1 MQTRSQKNFQK
12 LQEKVLVERQKKV
25 DTTCLPCTFAPYNE
39 MEGGPFVVL
48 KWIDRRDDLEVLLLL
63 LCFV

>member
-1 MQTRSQKNFQK
+1 M
-12 LQEKVLVERQKKV
+12 KV
-25 DTTCLPCTFAPYNE
+25 DTTCLPCTFAFENLGEPYNE
-39 MEGGPFVVL
+39 MEGGCFVVL